1 MNSTSMTGSFLH
13 VLCHSIVKD
22 GLFLCAGAIIYKTHK
37 TNVTELTGI
46 GKEMP
51 VVMWCFTLCS
61 LALVGIP
68 PMCGFMSKW
77 YLALG
82 SLSSGIPVISWLG
95 PVILLISALLT
106 AAYLLPVS
114 IRGFFPGEGF
124 DYAALEKKEPTAWM
138 LIPLVIL
145 AFLAAFTFFPQP
157 FMALIERVTAPL
169 L

>member
-1 MNSTSMTGSFLH
+1 MLH
-13 VLCHSIVKD
+13 VICHSVVKD

-37 TNVTELTGI
+37 TTVTDLTGI

-51 VVMWCFTLCS
+51 VVMWCYTLCS

-82 SLSSGIPVISWLG
+82 SLASGIPVISWLG

-106 AAYLLPVS
+106 AAYLLP
-114 IRGFFPGEGF
+114 ITIKGFFPGEGF
-124 DYAALEKKEPTAWM
+124 DYSSLESKEPSALM
-138 LIPLVIL
+138 LVPLIIL
-145 AFLAAFTFFPQP
+145 AALAAFTVFPQP
-157 FMALIERVTAPL
+157 FMGLIESIVAPL
-169 L
+169 M